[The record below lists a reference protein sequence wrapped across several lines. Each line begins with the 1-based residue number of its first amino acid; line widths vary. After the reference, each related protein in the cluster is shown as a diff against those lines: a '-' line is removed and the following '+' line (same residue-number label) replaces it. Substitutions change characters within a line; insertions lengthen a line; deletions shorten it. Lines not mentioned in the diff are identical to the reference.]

1 MNNLPDAV
9 AAPKSDNWLGYAPWL
24 AGIFAL
30 VLVITYWLIFS
41 DLPWK
46 ENPASWGAFGDYIGG
61 LLNPTIALFTLMVAV
76 QVWRLQ
82 KKELKETKDTLRKQ
96 LDIDIFFRQIQI
108 HQSLVENLIYENVK
122 GRDSLRLVC
131 KAIWARSTT
140 HQSVSKATAVLFRN
154 LDWTSTNDLSVAEN
168 APNSEHLE
176 HVHAFT
182 HAYETGETD
191 GATGSLPLEFLL
203 GHYFRSI
210 YAVLR
215 NIQESENLKESDKIT
230 LVQVLRSQ
238 IGEEEFL
245 LLAANGATK
254 RGRKFRARALRSDLF
269 RSRLTLHSIGKT
281 FVSCY
286 EPNQENLKWANK
298 VLAEG

>member
-1 MNNLPDAV
+1 MSKLPDV
-9 AAPKSDNWLGYAPWL
+9 DNPPKSDSWLGYAPL
-24 AGIFAL
+24 IAGGIAIVLMIAYAFVFSAL
-30 VLVITYWLIFS
+30 SWT
-41 DLPWK
+41 D
-46 ENPASWGAFGDYIGG
+46 NPASWGAFGDYVGG

-96 LDIDIFFRQIQI
+96 LDVDVFFRQIQI
-108 HQSLVENLIYENVK
+108 HQSLVENLVYENVK

-131 KAIWARSTT
+131 KAIWERSTEDEIKSLVWEELDGS
-140 HQSVSKATAVLFRN
+140 H
-154 LDWTSTNDLSVAEN
+154 DWTSTNDLPVAEGT
-168 APNSEHLE
+168 PIPEHLKY
-176 HVHAFT
+176 VHAFT
-182 HAYETGETD
+182 HAYENGKTVGVAD
-191 GATGSLPLEFLL
+191 RLPLEFLL
-203 GHYFRSI
+203 AHCFRSV

-215 NIQESENLKESDKIT
+215 NIQESENLKESDQIT

-238 IGEEEFL
+238 IGEEEFV
-245 LLAANGATK
+245 LLAANGATQ

-286 EPNQENLKWANK
+286 EPNQDNLKWADK
-298 VLAEG
+298 VLAED